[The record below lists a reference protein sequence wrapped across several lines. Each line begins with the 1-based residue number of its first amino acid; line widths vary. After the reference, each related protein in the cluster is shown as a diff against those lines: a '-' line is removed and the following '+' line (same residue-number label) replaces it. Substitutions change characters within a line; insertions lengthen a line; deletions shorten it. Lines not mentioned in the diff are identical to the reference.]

1 MMVEASGLR
10 MLLTGDLEPESQR
23 AILATGADLR
33 ADVLKVPHHGS
44 SKQEQAFIAATDARL
59 ALISVGIDNDYGH
72 PAPRTLELLAREGM
86 TVART
91 DTAGSIAIVR
101 TGDRLALATRGS
113 PAAAMMPARQ
123 LSVGHGMLASVMAAR
138 KNSAPKLGDV
148 LLVTGSET
156 FLADRAVRSAIAA
169 VSQGAAEV
177 EVTEHRRRGPRRRRV
192 RRADRPVLVRRR
204 ASAGTARCW
213 RTCRRRWSRISSTT
227 RVATSDD
234 VLVVLVHSGGQKG
247 KAVLDKLRKASVN
260 EVVATAPKTWELPQF
275 VVGEIRLLGG
285 GIDERAA
292 AALVDAV
299 GHDLRALAGACSQ
312 LVSDSGGKPIT
323 PDLISQYFGGR
334 AEVTSFAVA
343 DAAIAGRT
351 EPALEQLRWALDCGV
366 AAVLVTSAMAGGL
379 RGLAKYTSAP
389 SGLREA
395 DLAREVGV
403 PPWKLKTL
411 KQQARGWTAGG
422 LATAI
427 KAVAQADAD
436 VKGASGDAGYALER
450 MVITVSRA
458 HGRR

>member
-1 MMVEASGLR
+1 M
-10 MLLTGDLEPESQR
+10 
-23 AILATGADLR
+23 
-33 ADVLKVPHHGS
+33 
-44 SKQEQAFIAATDARL
+44 
-59 ALISVGIDNDYGH
+59 SV
-72 PAPRTLELLAREGM
+72 
-86 TVART
+86 
-91 DTAGSIAIVR
+91 VR
-101 TGDRLALATRGS
+101 
-113 PAAAMMPARQ
+113 
-123 LSVGHGMLASVMAAR
+123 GMLAVVMAAR

-148 LLVTGSET
+148 LLVTGTET

-169 VSQGAAEV
+169 ASLGGAEI
-177 EVTEHRRRGPRRRRV
+177 EVTELTAAELDVGVLAELTGPSLFAAERALVLRGLENLPT
-192 RRADRPVLVRRR
+192 DLVPHLLDY
-204 ASAGTARCW
+204 AG
-213 RTCRRRWSRISSTT
+213 SP
-227 RVATSDD
+227 SDD

-247 KAVLDKLRKASVN
+247 KAVLDKLRKASVT

-275 VVGEIRLLGG
+275 VAGEIRLLGG
-285 GIDERAA
+285 NIDERGA

-312 LVSDSGGKPIT
+312 RVSDAGGDPISSE
-323 PDLISQYFGGR
+323 LIGRYFGGR

-379 RGLAKYTSAP
+379 RGLAKFTSAP

-427 KAVAQADAD
+427 KAVARADAD

>member
-1 MMVEASGLR
+1 
-10 MLLTGDLEPESQR
+10 
-23 AILATGADLR
+23 
-33 ADVLKVPHHGS
+33 
-44 SKQEQAFIAATDARL
+44 
-59 ALISVGIDNDYGH
+59 
-72 PAPRTLELLAREGM
+72 
-86 TVART
+86 
-91 DTAGSIAIVR
+91 
-101 TGDRLALATRGS
+101 
-113 PAAAMMPARQ
+113 
-123 LSVGHGMLASVMAAR
+123 MLAVVMAAR

-148 LLVTGSET
+148 LLVTGTET

-169 VSQGAAEV
+169 VSTGGAEIEVTDLTAAELDV
-177 EVTEHRRRGPRRRRV
+177 GVFAELTGPSLFAAERALVLRGLENLPTEMVPH
-192 RRADRPVLVRRR
+192 LVDY
-204 ASAGTARCW
+204 AG
-213 RTCRRRWSRISSTT
+213 SP
-227 RVATSDD
+227 SDD

-247 KAVLDKLRKASVN
+247 KAVLDKLRKASVT
-260 EVVATAPKTWELPQF
+260 EVVATAPKTWELPPF
-275 VVGEIRLLGG
+275 VAGEIRLLGG
-285 GIDERAA
+285 SIDERAA

-312 LVSDSGGKPIT
+312 LVSDAGGDPISSE
-323 PDLISQYFGGR
+323 LIGRYFGGR

-379 RGLAKYTSAP
+379 RGLAKFTSAP

-427 KAVAQADAD
+427 KAVAKADAD
-436 VKGASGDAGYALER
+436 VKGASGDTGYALER

>member
-1 MMVEASGLR
+1 LFASERVLVLR
-10 MLLTGDLEPESQR
+10 MLENLPAEMAPYL
-23 AILATGADLR
+23 L
-33 ADVLKVPHHGS
+33 
-44 SKQEQAFIAATDARL
+44 
-59 ALISVGIDNDYGH
+59 DY
-72 PAPRTLELLAREGM
+72 A
-86 TVART
+86 
-91 DTAGSIAIVR
+91 S
-101 TGDRLALATRGS
+101 S
-113 PAAAMMPARQ
+113 PAQ
-123 LSVGHGMLASVMAAR
+123 
-138 KNSAPKLGDV
+138 
-148 LLVTGSET
+148 
-156 FLADRAVRSAIAA
+156 
-169 VSQGAAEV
+169 
-177 EVTEHRRRGPRRRRV
+177 
-192 RRADRPVLVRRR
+192 
-204 ASAGTARCW
+204 
-213 RTCRRRWSRISSTT
+213 
-227 RVATSDD
+227 D

-285 GIDERAA
+285 GIDERGA

-312 LVSDSGGKPIT
+312 LVSDSDGQPIS
-323 PDLISQYFGGR
+323 PDLIGQYFGGR

-411 KQQARGWTAGG
+411 KQQARGWTPGG
-422 LATAI
+422 LANAI

-450 MVITVSRA
+450 MVITVSRS

>member
-1 MMVEASGLR
+1 M
-10 MLLTGDLEPESQR
+10 
-23 AILATGADLR
+23 
-33 ADVLKVPHHGS
+33 
-44 SKQEQAFIAATDARL
+44 
-59 ALISVGIDNDYGH
+59 
-72 PAPRTLELLAREGM
+72 
-86 TVART
+86 
-91 DTAGSIAIVR
+91 AGRRS
-101 TGDRLALATRGS
+101 
-113 PAAAMMPARQ
+113 
-123 LSVGHGMLASVMAAR
+123 
-138 KNSAPKLGDV
+138 SAPKLGDV

-169 VSQGAAEV
+169 VSKGNAEIEVTDLGAAELDV
-177 EVTEHRRRGPRRRRV
+177 GVFAELTGPSLFAAER
-192 RRADRPVLVRRR
+192 VLVLRMLENLP
-204 ASAGTARCW
+204 AEMVSQLLDYAGSPAE
-213 RTCRRRWSRISSTT
+213 
-227 RVATSDD
+227 DM
-234 VLVVLVHSGGQKG
+234 LVVLVHSGGQKG
-247 KAVLDKLRKASVN
+247 KAVLDKLRKASVT

-275 VVGEIRLLGG
+275 VAREIRLLGG
-285 GIDERAA
+285 SVDERGA

-312 LVSDSGGKPIT
+312 LVSDAGGQPVG
-323 PDLISQYFGGR
+323 PELISQYFGGR

-366 AAVLVTSAMAGGL
+366 APVLVTSAMAGGL
-379 RGLAKYTSAP
+379 RGLAKYSSAP

-411 KQQARGWTAGG
+411 RQQARGWTAGG
-422 LATAI
+422 LASAI

>member
-1 MMVEASGLR
+1 
-10 MLLTGDLEPESQR
+10 
-23 AILATGADLR
+23 
-33 ADVLKVPHHGS
+33 
-44 SKQEQAFIAATDARL
+44 
-59 ALISVGIDNDYGH
+59 
-72 PAPRTLELLAREGM
+72 
-86 TVART
+86 
-91 DTAGSIAIVR
+91 
-101 TGDRLALATRGS
+101 
-113 PAAAMMPARQ
+113 
-123 LSVGHGMLASVMAAR
+123 MAAR

-169 VSQGAAEV
+169 VSKGIAVPAGDAAPGDGGI
-177 EVTEHRRRGPRRRRV
+177 EVTEVNAADLDVGVFAELTGPSLFAAER
-192 RRADRPVLVRRR
+192 VLVLRMLENLP
-204 ASAGTARCW
+204 AEMVPYLVEYTGSP
-213 RTCRRRWSRISSTT
+213 
-227 RVATSDD
+227 SDD

-247 KAVLDKLRKASVN
+247 KGVLDKLRKASVN

-285 GIDERAA
+285 AIDERAA
-292 AALVDAV
+292 TALVDAV

-323 PDLISQYFGGR
+323 QELISQYFGGR

-411 KQQARGWTAGG
+411 KQQARGWTPGG
-422 LATAI
+422 LASAI

>member
-1 MMVEASGLR
+1 
-10 MLLTGDLEPESQR
+10 MLGR
-23 AILATGADLR
+23 
-33 ADVLKVPHHGS
+33 
-44 SKQEQAFIAATDARL
+44 
-59 ALISVGIDNDYGH
+59 
-72 PAPRTLELLAREGM
+72 
-86 TVART
+86 
-91 DTAGSIAIVR
+91 
-101 TGDRLALATRGS
+101 
-113 PAAAMMPARQ
+113 
-123 LSVGHGMLASVMAAR
+123 VMAAR

-169 VSQGAAEV
+169 VSKEAASSDGV
-177 EVTEHRRRGPRRRRV
+177 EVTEINGGDLDVGVFAELTGPSLFAAER
-192 RRADRPVLVRRR
+192 VLVLRLLENLP
-204 ASAGTARCW
+204 AEMVPHLIDYAG
-213 RTCRRRWSRISSTT
+213 
-227 RVATSDD
+227 ATSDD

-292 AALVDAV
+292 TALVDAV

-323 PDLISQYFGGR
+323 QELISQYFGGR

-422 LATAI
+422 LAAAI

>member
-1 MMVEASGLR
+1 MSKAPDGRVVG
-10 MLLTGDLEPESQR
+10 
-23 AILATGADLR
+23 GAWD
-33 ADVLKVPHHGS
+33 ADG
-44 SKQEQAFIAATDARL
+44 
-59 ALISVGIDNDYGH
+59 
-72 PAPRTLELLAREGM
+72 
-86 TVART
+86 
-91 DTAGSIAIVR
+91 
-101 TGDRLALATRGS
+101 
-113 PAAAMMPARQ
+113 
-123 LSVGHGMLASVMAAR
+123 VMAAR
-138 KNSAPKLGDV
+138 RGSAPKLGDV

-169 VSQGAAEV
+169 VLKGGAEV
-177 EVTEHRRRGPRRRRV
+177 EVTDVGAADLDVGVFAELTGPSLFASER
-192 RRADRPVLVRRR
+192 VLVLR
-204 ASAGTARCW
+204 ALENLPAEMAPRLVDYAGAP
-213 RTCRRRWSRISSTT
+213 
-227 RVATSDD
+227 AAD

-247 KAVLDKLRKASVN
+247 KAVLDKLRKASVT

-275 VVGEIRLLGG
+275 VAGEIRLLGG
-285 GIDERAA
+285 SVDERAA
-292 AALVDAV
+292 SALVDAV

-312 LVSDSGGKPIT
+312 LVSDADGRPIS
-323 PDLISQYFGGR
+323 PELISQYFGGR

-366 AAVLVTSAMAGGL
+366 APVLVTSAMAGGL

-389 SGLREA
+389 TGLREA

-411 KQQARGWTAGG
+411 RQQARGWTAGG
-422 LATAI
+422 LASAI